1 MSMVI
6 GRGLKLAAIGA
17 VAGMTLAAGGTRFIG
32 SMLFGIT
39 GRDPVTLTGV
49 TVLLAV
55 LVVLG
60 CLVPALKAA
69 RVDPMTTLRAE

>member
-6 GRGLKLAAIGA
+6 VRGLKLAAIGA
-17 VAGMTLAAGGTRFIG
+17 VAGMTLAAAGTRFIE
-32 SMLFGIT
+32 SMLFGVT